1 MVTYFCDK
9 GHILPLSQIQ
19 TEEEWL
25 QCAAD
30 AGYEETQVAV
40 ALQNEQMDP
49 KEDLKLSSQPKK
61 LESQNENAITGPK
74 KPPKPQKKSKL
85 EKKLEKLALE
95 KQKESEEAEK
105 GLDLKFHILYCESYN
120 MNHVKVGCVF
130 PMVVVSIPPHSAFGP
145 NDYQEDASHF
155 I

>member
-1 MVTYFCDK
+1 MADSETVCSVPFIEDMVTYFCDK

-40 ALQNEQMDP
+40 SIPNEQMEPID
-49 KEDLKLSSQPKK
+49 DLVSQPKK
-61 LESQNENAITGPK
+61 LESQNETSNTGPK
-74 KPPKPQKKSKL
+74 KPSKPQKKSKL

-95 KQKESEEAEK
+95 KQKEVKEAEK
-105 GLDLKFHILYCESYN
+105 GLD
-120 MNHVKVGCVF
+120 
-130 PMVVVSIPPHSAFGP
+130 
-145 NDYQEDASHF
+145 
-155 I
+155 

>member
-40 ALQNEQMDP
+40 SLLNDQMEPIEDP
-49 KEDLKLSSQPKK
+49 KLTSQPKK
-61 LESQNENAITGPK
+61 LVSQKETSNTGPK
-74 KPPKPQKKSKL
+74 KPSKPQKKSKL
-85 EKKLEKLALE
+85 EKKLDKLALE
-95 KQKESEEAEK
+95 KQKETEEAEK
-105 GLDLKFHILYCESYN
+105 GLDFRIYIIWIIQTFKLSRFES
-120 MNHVKVGCVF
+120 
-130 PMVVVSIPPHSAFGP
+130 I
-145 NDYQEDASHF
+145 
-155 I
+155 

>member
-19 TEEEWL
+19 TEAEWL

-40 ALQNEQMDP
+40 SLLNDQMEPIEDP
-49 KEDLKLSSQPKK
+49 KLTSQPKK
-61 LESQNENAITGPK
+61 LVSQKETSNTGPK
-74 KPPKPQKKSKL
+74 KPSKPQKKSKL
-85 EKKLEKLALE
+85 EKKLDKLALE
-95 KQKESEEAEK
+95 KQKETEEAEK
-105 GLDLKFHILYCESYN
+105 GLDFRIY
-120 MNHVKVGCVF
+120 
-130 PMVVVSIPPHSAFGP
+130 I
-145 NDYQEDASHF
+145 

>member
-25 QCAAD
+25 QYAAD

-40 ALQNEQMDP
+40 AFPNDQMDP
-49 KEDLKLSSQPKK
+49 KKDLSSQPKK
-61 LESQNENAITGPK
+61 LESQNETSSTGPK

-105 GLDLKFHILYCESYN
+105 GLDLKFFIL
-120 MNHVKVGCVF
+120 
-130 PMVVVSIPPHSAFGP
+130 
-145 NDYQEDASHF
+145 
-155 I
+155 

>member
-9 GHILPLSQIQ
+9 GHVLPLSQIQ

-40 ALQNEQMDP
+40 TLPNDQIDP
-49 KEDLKLSSQPKK
+49 IEDLKPSSQPRKI
-61 LESQNENAITGPK
+61 ESQNEKSNTGPK
-74 KPPKPQKKSKL
+74 KPSKPQKKSKL

-95 KQKESEEAEK
+95 KQKEAEEAEK
-105 GLDLKFHILYCESYN
+105 GLGFRVNIT
-120 MNHVKVGCVF
+120 
-130 PMVVVSIPPHSAFGP
+130 
-145 NDYQEDASHF
+145 
-155 I
+155 

>member
-40 ALQNEQMDP
+40 ALPNEQLDPIDDP
-49 KEDLKLSSQPKK
+49 KLVSQPKK
-61 LESQNENAITGPK
+61 LVSQNETPNTGPK
-74 KPPKPQKKSKL
+74 KPSKPQKKSKL

-95 KQKESEEAEK
+95 KQKEVEEAEK
-105 GLDLKFHILYCESYN
+105 GLD
-120 MNHVKVGCVF
+120 
-130 PMVVVSIPPHSAFGP
+130 FGF
-145 NDYQEDASHF
+145 Y
-155 I
+155 IV

>member
-40 ALQNEQMDP
+40 SLPNEQMEL
-49 KEDLKLSSQPKK
+49 KEDPKLSSQPKK

-105 GLDLKFHILYCESYN
+105 GLDLRFYIL
-120 MNHVKVGCVF
+120 
-130 PMVVVSIPPHSAFGP
+130 
-145 NDYQEDASHF
+145 
-155 I
+155 